1 MSKKTGGIVVL
12 VACLAL
18 SVFLLNCGSSNSRP
32 AGVLFV
38 TSAGANTVQSY
49 SINLN
54 NGDLSQLNTSAT
66 TCSSGSCGAPGNII
80 LDPTK
85 AVAFVLN
92 QGDSAAS
99 PAVPPSIYGYTTQS
113 NGSLSGTAD
122 VSTSLGVFNPGDS
135 IAPTGTEMVRDSA
148 GKFLFVVTQGNVL
161 SGGALQPQ
169 LLVFGTQPGSTSLTA
184 VGTLPLTR
192 IPTAISAITVTLQNP
207 PPGAQSPETLLFVTS
222 DKDLVAHN
230 DNTVSV
236 YTVDSSGNVSEEPNS
251 PYPTGTL
258 PSAVLPVFTQS
269 NFMFVFIANGTPN
282 NNIVTYQVCIAVS
295 STCSNTDVQFAK
307 MTPVG
312 SATAVGTSPV
322 NMITDA
328 TRSFLY
334 VANSQ
339 SNSVSAFRISPTTA
353 KLTALSPATVSTG
366 ATPVALALHPNGE
379 FIYSADSG
387 SGNGVGSIS
396 GFTVNLTSGSLGG
409 GIQVSSSPQPA
420 GLVAK

>member
-38 TSAGANTVQSY
+38 TSAGATTVQSF

-92 QGDSAAS
+92 QGDPNAS

-113 NGSLSGTAD
+113 NGSLSGAAD
-122 VSTSLGVFNPGDS
+122 VSTSLGVFTPGDS
-135 IAPTGTEMVRDSA
+135 IAANGTEMVRDSA

-184 VGTLPLTR
+184 VGTLPLTQ
-192 IPTAISAITVTLQNP
+192 IPTAISAITLTL
-207 PPGAQSPETLLFVTS
+207 PGTSSPETLLFVTR
-222 DKDLVAHN
+222 DKDLGGN
-230 DNTVSV
+230 IDNTVSV
-236 YTVDSSGNVSEEPNS
+236 YSVDSSGTVTEEPNS

-269 NFMFVFIANGTPN
+269 NFLFVFIADGIPN

-295 STCSNTDVQFAK
+295 SDCSNTDVQFAK

-312 SATAVGTSPV
+312 SATAVGTSPLD
-322 NMITDA
+322 MITDA
-328 TRSFLY
+328 TRRFLY

-339 SNSVSAFRISPTTA
+339 SNTVSSFSISPTTG
-353 KLTALSPATVSTG
+353 KLSALNPATVSTG

-379 FIYSADSG
+379 FIYSANSG
-387 SGNGVGSIS
+387 SANGVGSVS